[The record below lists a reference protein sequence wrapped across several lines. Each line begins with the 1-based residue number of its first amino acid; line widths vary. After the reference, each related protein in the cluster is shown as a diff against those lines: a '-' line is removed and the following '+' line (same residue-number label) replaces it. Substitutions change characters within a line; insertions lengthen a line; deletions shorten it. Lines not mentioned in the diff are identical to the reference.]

1 MSTTK
6 TIPTKAYVSSIS
18 SFITAMEQVVHIW
31 ILDLVIMIMCSLQ
44 SSLFLYIGTNIG
56 NWIKPIIPGRIWN
69 TSTCEWSNIMTDN
82 KNN

>member
-1 MSTTK
+1 MLHMQSRNLHIEIWESILSTTK

-18 SFITAMEQVVHIW
+18 SVITAMEQVVHIW

-56 NWIKPIIPGRIWN
+56 
-69 TSTCEWSNIMTDN
+69 S
-82 KNN
+82 